1 MKKFPRVFGCMSL
14 LMMVLLVL
22 AVSPCFGGEQEFVK
36 QVQDTIK
43 LFKEKDPGLNKFFN
57 GAQGYAVFPTVG
69 KGGIGIGVARGKGLV
84 YERGRRVGEVTLT
97 QVTIGAQVGGQ
108 SYAEVVFLENKET
121 MDSFKGDDF
130 ALSAQL
136 SATAAASGAS
146 SNANYKLGVAV
157 FTLVKSGLMVE
168 ASVGGQKFEFSPLS
182 K

>member
-1 MKKFPRVFGCMSL
+1 
-14 LMMVLLVL
+14 
-22 AVSPCFGGEQEFVK
+22 
-36 QVQDTIK
+36 
-43 LFKEKDPGLNKFFN
+43 
-57 GAQGYAVFPTVG
+57 
-69 KGGIGIGVARGKGLV
+69 
-84 YERGRRVGEVTLT
+84 
-97 QVTIGAQVGGQ
+97 
-108 SYAEVVFLENKET
+108 VVFLENKET